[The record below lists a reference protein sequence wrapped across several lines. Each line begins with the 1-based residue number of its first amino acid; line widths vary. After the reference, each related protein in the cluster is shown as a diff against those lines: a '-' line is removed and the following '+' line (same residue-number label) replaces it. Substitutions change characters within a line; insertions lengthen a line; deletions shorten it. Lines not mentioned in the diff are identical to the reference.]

1 MSILNRFKAGKYNST
16 QASSFWLDDDFDV
29 EFRSAAGIDYT
40 KLAAAQRAIGN
51 FVNIVTGKPIPVV
64 FQSND
69 SSYTDGETV
78 TIGTKLDGKNFDPA
92 VGLALH
98 EGSHI
103 AHTNFE
109 LFKHTNGGPTSYLA
123 NTQFAKRCSDM
134 ITTPLCDADHRVI
147 KDLLNWIEDRRID
160 YKIYTTAPG
169 YRMYYEAMYDKY
181 FNDKVIDKALIAG
194 EKCQE
199 TMDDYMFH
207 IINLTNP
214 KRQLTILKQL
224 RAIWDIIDLKNIQRL
239 QTTDDALTIACNVF
253 TIIKQAET
261 DNKSNPQDLDNQPK
275 QDEGDPAPGNGG
287 GDQGNDVSNGEGG
300 DEGGVKE
307 NSDADDADSDNDSDA
322 DSKSN
327 NTSKMSPSDL
337 NKLAKAIENQRDF
350 LNSKSIKKGKLTKSQ
365 ASTIS
370 AMREAGVE
378 SRSVATSDDG
388 NGDFVD
394 TVVIKKLTPAII
406 CSLPGLFNSNS
417 NYFVNG
423 QYNYDTLLANSPND
437 YKIRRMKPLQ
447 DAVMN
452 GIVLGKQLGRKLQL
466 RNADRNLKTTR
477 LETGKIDRRL
487 IAQLGYNNANV
498 FHRIITDRF
507 KNYFIHISIDA
518 SGSMT
523 GLKFE
528 NAIASAVAVA
538 QAASMTTGIRI
549 QISLRGTNSLNGRNE
564 KAVTIYAY
572 DSALDKMSKIR
583 NMFKYLDTFGC
594 TPEGIAFKSIEKDI
608 KADAKGDECIFVN
621 YSDGAPTDVPGCG
634 YRYDG
639 VAYTRRVITGFR
651 EIGINIIS
659 YFITEGNGYGA
670 GSFKTMYGPDASFIK
685 PTNMNEVSKTLNSKF
700 LEISR

>member
-1 MSILNRFKAGKYNST
+1 
-16 QASSFWLDDDFDV
+16 
-29 EFRSAAGIDYT
+29 
-40 KLAAAQRAIGN
+40 
-51 FVNIVTGKPIPVV
+51 
-64 FQSND
+64 
-69 SSYTDGETV
+69 
-78 TIGTKLDGKNFDPA
+78 
-92 VGLALH
+92 
-98 EGSHI
+98 
-103 AHTNFE
+103 
-109 LFKHTNGGPTSYLA
+109 
-123 NTQFAKRCSDM
+123 
-134 ITTPLCDADHRVI
+134 
-147 KDLLNWIEDRRID
+147 
-160 YKIYTTAPG
+160 
-169 YRMYYEAMYDKY
+169 
-181 FNDKVIDKALIAG
+181 
-194 EKCQE
+194 
-199 TMDDYMFH
+199 
-207 IINLTNP
+207 
-214 KRQLTILKQL
+214 
-224 RAIWDIIDLKNIQRL
+224 
-239 QTTDDALTIACNVF
+239 
-253 TIIKQAET
+253 
-261 DNKSNPQDLDNQPK
+261 
-275 QDEGDPAPGNGG
+275 
-287 GDQGNDVSNGEGG
+287 
-300 DEGGVKE
+300 
-307 NSDADDADSDNDSDA
+307 
-322 DSKSN
+322 
-327 NTSKMSPSDL
+327 MSPNDL
-337 NKLAKAIENQRDF
+337 NKLAKAIEKQRDF
-350 LNSKSIKKGKLTKSQ
+350 LDSKSTKTGKLTKSQ

-378 SRSVATSDDG
+378 SRSVSTSEDG
-388 NGDFVD
+388 KSNFVD

-423 QYNYDTLLANSPND
+423 QYNYDTLLASNPND
-437 YKIRRMKPLQ
+437 YKVRRIKPLQ
-447 DAVMN
+447 DAIMN

-518 SGSMT
+518 SGSMS
-523 GLKFE
+523 GHKFE

-549 QISLRGTNSLNGRNE
+549 QISLRGTNSLNGRGE

-583 NMFKYLDTFGC
+583 TMFKYLDTFGC

-621 YSDGAPTDVPGCG
+621 YSDGAPTDISGCG
-634 YRYDG
+634 YYYDG

-670 GSFKTMYGPDASFIK
+670 ASFKTMYGPDASFIK

-700 LEISR
+700 LEIAR